1 MQYDGIIFDLDGTLW
16 DSSEEIRM
24 SWGAVLKK
32 QPDIRRLPSREKL
45 ESVMGLGAEEL
56 TEKLFPYLPLSR
68 RLEIFDECA
77 VYECAY
83 LTEHGARLYPQIRET
98 LARLSETYPLFIVS
112 NCADGYIQSFLAAHD
127 TAKYIRDFEC
137 IGRTGK
143 PKSENIRLIAE
154 RNGLKAPV
162 YVGDTQ
168 WDFDAATAAG
178 VPFIFAAYG
187 FGHVENTPRIATP
200 AELPALVENGV

>member
-16 DSSEEIRM
+16 DSSAEIQK
-24 SWGAVLKK
+24 SWGDVLAM
-32 QPDIRRLPSREKL
+32 QPDITRLPTKEEL

-56 TEKLFPYLPLSR
+56 TEKLFPYLPLER
-68 RLEIFDECA
+68 RLEIFDLCA
-77 VYECAY
+77 EYECAY
-83 LTEHGARLYPQIRET
+83 LSIHGAKLYPHIVET
-98 LARLSETYPLFIVS
+98 LAALSKTHPLFIVS
-112 NCADGYIQSFLAAHD
+112 NCADGYIQSFLKAHD

-143 PKSENIRLIAE
+143 PKSENIRLIVE
-154 RNGLKAPV
+154 RNGLQSPV

-168 WDFDAATAAG
+168 WDCDAATAAG

-187 FGHVENTPRIATP
+187 FGHVENTPAIASID
-200 AELPALVENGV
+200 ELPKLV

>member
-32 QPDIRRLPSREKL
+32 QPDIRRLPSREEL
-45 ESVMGLGAEEL
+45 ESVMGLSAEEL

-98 LARLSETYPLFIVS
+98 LARLSETHPLFIVS

-187 FGHVENTPRIATP
+187 FGRVENTPRIAAP
-200 AELPALVENGV
+200 AELPALVEN